1 MMNDNLNSS
10 ENVVKEN
17 NQQESQESSTN
28 WDEESLA
35 KLLGYDDSEN
45 KDNTVSK
52 TEIET
57 IDEEEPTSNN
67 EQEVNDTDANDS
79 NNNVVDTHELF
90 DDPHNGKTQPT
101 FATNP
106 FAKFGAVGFIL
117 LIVFGTGATFLNTI
131 ISGKPRTTP
140 LISDK
145 KAEKPR
151 VLFEENTKPIENEN
165 GKLKA
170 ELALST
176 QREKIKSVSSE
187 SENTKTPIPKTN
199 SQTPQKLNEANINT
213 NRKSTA
219 SVERPPVVS
228 RTPVYRTIPR
238 RTVQNNYPA
247 RSYNSNN
254 KALPTAPPKATIKP
268 NPPLITSPVRRIPP
282 PPPPAILEKASEIDP
297 TQQWLAVNQLGSYGT
312 AQITSVTEDKN
323 EQISQKEVKPTVDEK
338 PVLPTTIPSATPLM
352 VGEGRRQM
360 AEGRRRNKGKG
371 ICYSSISCNV
381 YPEPLYT
388 EEARILNERRNISIG
403 QVDSSE
409 FSCINKSSSYP
420 SASCPLPPAFRIGST
435 VAGRIT
441 TPLMWDK
448 SLTEDTTHK
457 QQNFNKPENFIIQ
470 TTEPLKDK
478 NGFITIPKNTQ
489 IVTTIKN
496 IQESGLVQLQAQ
508 QIIINGKQYI
518 LPKQAISIRGNKGN
532 PLIASKR
539 GSKGK
544 GIATRDAETFVVG
557 SLAKVGKVLNQPK
570 SEQFSTSSGFG
581 GNSSFSSIRRSNS
594 NILGAVLEG
603 GFEPLTE
610 QIVERN
616 KRKISEIKQQQKVW
630 YVPVNTQ
637 VQIFVNQSFQFSE

>member
-67 EQEVNDTDANDS
+67 EQEESDTDVNDS
-79 NNNVVDTHELF
+79 NNNVVDTKELF

-117 LIVFGTGATFLNTI
+117 LVVFGTGATFLNTI
-131 ISGKPRTTP
+131 ISGKPRTAP

-145 KAEKPR
+145 KAEKPK

-187 SENTKTPIPKTN
+187 SENTKTPIPKTD
-199 SQTPQKLNEANINT
+199 SQAPQKLNEANINT

-219 SVERPPVVS
+219 SVETPPVVS

-352 VGEGRRQM
+352 VNQTYE
-360 AEGRRRNKGKG
+360 NTT
-371 ICYSSISCNV
+371 
-381 YPEPLYT
+381 YPKPLHR
-388 EEARILNERRNISIG
+388 EEAKILNAECFNNEICSQPKQIVE
-403 QVDSSE
+403 QL
-409 FSCINKSSSYP
+409 N
-420 SASCPLPPAFRIGST
+420 LGST
-435 VAGRIT
+435 VAGRII
-441 TPLMWDK
+441 TPLIWDK
-448 SLTEDTTHK
+448 SLTEDATPK
-457 QQNFNKPENFIIQ
+457 QQNFNKSENFIIQ

-478 NGFITIPKNTQ
+478 NGFTTIPKNTQ

-544 GIATRDAETFVVG
+544 DIAARDAETFVVG

-570 SEQFSTSSGFG
+570 EEQFSTSSGFG
-581 GNSSFSSIRRSNS
+581 GNSSFSSRRQSNS

-610 QIVERN
+610 QLKERN
-616 KRKISEIKQQQKVW
+616 KQKISELKQRKKFW
-630 YVPVNTQ
+630 YVPANTQ
-637 VQIFVNQSFQFSE
+637 V

>member
-1 MMNDNLNSS
+1 MNDNPNLS
-10 ENVVKEN
+10 ENVVDDKN
-17 NQQESQESSTN
+17 KQFLQESSTN

-45 KDNTVSK
+45 KDNIVSE

-57 IDEEEPTSNN
+57 IGEEEPTSNN
-67 EQEVNDTDANDS
+67 EQEERDGDVNDS
-79 NNNVVDTHELF
+79 NGNVVNTKELF
-90 DDPHNGKTQPT
+90 DDPHDGKTQPT

-117 LIVFGTGATFLNTI
+117 LVVFGTGATFLNTI
-131 ISGKPRTTP
+131 ISGKPRTAP
-140 LISDK
+140 LISDNK
-145 KAEKPR
+145 PEKPK
-151 VLFEENTKPIENEN
+151 VIFEENTKPIENEN

-176 QREKIKSVSSE
+176 QREKIKSVSLE
-187 SENTKTPIPKTN
+187 SENTKTPIPKTD
-199 SQTPQKLNEANINT
+199 SQTPQKLNKANINT

-228 RTPVYRTIPR
+228 KPPVYRAIPR

-254 KALPTAPPKATIKP
+254 KVLPTAPLKATIKP
-268 NPPLITSPVRRIPP
+268 NPPLITSPVRRILTPP
-282 PPPPAILEKASEIDP
+282 TTEKPSEVDP
-297 TQQWLAVNQLGSYGT
+297 KEQWLAVSQLGSYGT

-323 EQISQKEVKPTVDEK
+323 EQISQEEVKPTVDR
-338 PVLPTTIPSATPLM
+338 PVLPTTVPLATPLM
-352 VGEGRRQM
+352 VSQTYE
-360 AEGRRRNKGKG
+360 NTT
-371 ICYSSISCNV
+371 
-381 YPEPLYT
+381 YPKPLHR
-388 EEARILNERRNISIG
+388 EEAKILNAECFYNEI
-403 QVDSSE
+403 
-409 FSCINKSSSYP
+409 
-420 SASCPLPPAFRIGST
+420 CPFPKQIVKQLKIGST
-435 VAGRIT
+435 ITGRLI

-448 SLTEDTTHK
+448 GSNNNTNPK
-457 QQNFNKPENFIIQ
+457 QSNFNQKENFIIQ
-470 TTEPLKDK
+470 TTEPLKNR

-489 IVTTIKN
+489 IVATIKN

-544 GIATRDAETFVVG
+544 DIAARDAETFIVG

-581 GNSSFSSIRRSNS
+581 GNSSFSSIRRSDS

-610 QIVERN
+610 QIVERD
-616 KRKISEIKQQQKVW
+616 KRKNSEIKQQQKVW
-630 YVPVNTQ
+630 YVPANTQ

>member
-67 EQEVNDTDANDS
+67 EQEESDTDVNDS
-79 NNNVVDTHELF
+79 NNNVVDTKELF

-117 LIVFGTGATFLNTI
+117 LVVFGTGATFLNTI
-131 ISGKPRTTP
+131 ISGKPRTAP

-145 KAEKPR
+145 KAEKPK

-187 SENTKTPIPKTN
+187 SENTKTPIPKTD
-199 SQTPQKLNEANINT
+199 SQAPQKLNEANINT

-352 VGEGRRQM
+352 VNQTYE
-360 AEGRRRNKGKG
+360 NTT
-371 ICYSSISCNV
+371 
-381 YPEPLYT
+381 YPKPLHR
-388 EEARILNERRNISIG
+388 EEAKILNAECFYNESCSLPEQIVKQLKIG
-403 QVDSSE
+403 T
-409 FSCINKSSSYP
+409 
-420 SASCPLPPAFRIGST
+420 T
-435 VAGRIT
+435 VAGRLT

-448 SLTEDTTHK
+448 SLTEDATHK

-489 IVTTIKN
+489 IVTNIKN

-544 GIATRDAETFVVG
+544 DIAARDAETFVVG

-570 SEQFSTSSGFG
+570 EEQFSTSSGFG
-581 GNSSFSSIRRSNS
+581 GNSSFSSRRRSNS

-616 KRKISEIKQQQKVW
+616 KRKNSEIKKQQKVW
-630 YVPVNTQ
+630 YVPANTQ